1 MIIESLKANID
12 TEINMIR
19 ELDKIYS
26 LEAQFDA
33 EETRIYFK
41 IAESLARRVSILN
54 DSIPDILDKIGTD
67 SISNKREEEPKG
79 LEIVQIKPLN
89 TTKKEVAVI
98 VSERN
103 RTEFLKELNIDSQLI
118 KKIKKRQKEKP
129 KKLEKFNTTNWYG
142 KFANKVFFNF
152 SQKLVSEGSFKSL
165 ILDIRKSN
173 LNILSTTY
181 LSMMFMTIVLA
192 SILGVFVMI
201 FFLFFSFDF
210 LNLSIEVYSG
220 SYLLRFVKILWVLL
234 AVPGLAFLV
243 LYSYPAAEKK
253 STAGKI
259 NQEIPFV
266 VIHMASISGSG
277 IEPVELFRIIATS
290 KEYEFAGNEFT
301 KILNQ
306 TNLYGYDLSTALRNV
321 SLSTP
326 SSKFS
331 ELLNG
336 MAVTINSGG
345 DMKKFFEKRAE
356 SLLLEYRLE
365 REKANKSAE
374 TFMDLYISIVIATP
388 MIMVMLLVIISISKI
403 STGFNPTQMT
413 TAIIGL
419 VAIVNVI
426 FIAFLHMKQPNY

>member
-1 MIIESLKANID
+1 MILQSLKANID
-12 TEINMIR
+12 LEIIMVR
-19 ELDKIYS
+19 ELDRIFS
-26 LEAQFDA
+26 SDAQFDS
-33 EETRIYFK
+33 EEIRIYSK
-41 IAESLARRVSILN
+41 ISESLVRRIKILN
-54 DSIPDILDKIGTD
+54 DSVPEILDKIEVSGFGKT
-67 SISNKREEEPKG
+67 NEEVKG
-79 LEIVQIKPLN
+79 LEVVSLKPLGVE
-89 TTKKEVAVI
+89 KKEVSVV

-103 RTEFLKELNIDSQLI
+103 RTEFLKELNIDSQLL
-118 KKIKKRQKEKP
+118 KKIKKKQNEKP
-129 KKLEKFNTTNWYG
+129 KKIEKFNTANWYG
-142 KFANKVFFNF
+142 KISNKFFFNF
-152 SQKLVSEGSFKSL
+152 SQKLVNEGSFKSL

-181 LSMMFMTIVLA
+181 LSMMFM
-192 SILGVFVMI
+192 SILIAVFLGFFIMI
-201 FFLFFSFDF
+201 FMLFFTIDF
-210 LNLSIEVYSG
+210 LNLSIEAYSG
-220 SYLLRFVKILWVLL
+220 SYLMRLMKILWVPL
-234 AVPGLAFLV
+234 AVPGAAFLIF
-243 LYSYPAAEKK
+243 YSYPAAEKK

-277 IEPVELFRIIATS
+277 IEPIELFRIIATS
-290 KEYEFAGNEFT
+290 REYEFAGNEFR

-321 SLSTP
+321 SMSTP

-345 DMKKFFEKRAE
+345 DMRKFFEKRAE

-419 VAIVNVI
+419 VAIVNI
-426 FIAFLHMKQPNY
+426 MFIAFLHMKQPNY

>member
-1 MIIESLKANID
+1 MNVDQLKKNLDA
-12 TEINMIR
+12 EINMVR

-26 LEAQFDA
+26 MDTQLDA
-33 EETRIYFK
+33 EEIRLYYQIS
-41 IAESLARRVSILN
+41 ESLLKRIRILN
-54 DSIPDILDKIGTD
+54 DSIPEIIKKIDVSGG
-67 SISNKREEEPKG
+67 SSEKEIENKG
-79 LEIVQIKPLN
+79 LEVVPL
-89 TTKKEVAVI
+89 KKEVEVF
-98 VSERN
+98 VSERGRN
-103 RTEFLKELNIDSQLI
+103 EFLKELNIDSQLV

-129 KKLEKFNTTNWYG
+129 KKVERFATTNWYG
-142 KFANKVFFNF
+142 KFANKIFFNF
-152 SQKLVSEGSFKSL
+152 SQKLVSDGTFKSL
-165 ILDIRKSN
+165 VLDIRKSN

-181 LSMMFMTIVLA
+181 FSMMFL
-192 SILGVFVMI
+192 SICIAVVVGFFAWIFMI
-201 FFLFFSFDF
+201 FFTVDL
-210 LNLSIEVYSG
+210 LNLSIQAYSG
-220 SYLLRFVKILWVLL
+220 SYFLRIVKILWVPLVFPGVTFLL
-234 AVPGLAFLV
+234 F
-243 LYSYPAAEKK
+243 YTYPSAEKK
-253 STAGKI
+253 SIAGKI

-277 IEPVELFRIIATS
+277 IEPIELFKIIATS
-290 KEYEFAGNEFT
+290 KEYEFAGNEFR

-326 SSKFS
+326 SGKFS

-345 DMKKFFEKRAE
+345 DMRKFFEKRAE

-413 TAIIGL
+413 TLIIGL
-419 VAIVNVI
+419 VGIVNVL
-426 FIAFLHMKQPNY
+426 FIVFLHMKQPNY

>member
-1 MIIESLKANID
+1 MIIENLKANID
-12 TEINMIR
+12 TEISMVR

-26 LEAQFDA
+26 SEIELDA
-33 EETRIYFK
+33 EEIRIYTK
-41 IAESLARRVSILN
+41 IAESLIRRIGMLN
-54 DSIPDILDKIGTD
+54 DSVPEILDKIST
-67 SISNKREEEPKG
+67 NKLSVKNESEEVKG
-79 LEIVQIKPLN
+79 LEVVPLSSN
-89 TTKKEVAVI
+89 QTREVAVV

-103 RTEFLKELNIDSQLI
+103 RSEFLRELNIDSQLL
-118 KKIKKRQKEKP
+118 KKIKKKQKEKP
-129 KKLEKFNTTNWYG
+129 KKLEQFNTTNWYG
-142 KFANKVFFNF
+142 KISNKWFFNF
-152 SQKLVSEGSFKSL
+152 SQRLLNEGSFKSL
-165 ILDIRKSN
+165 IMDIRKSN
-173 LNILSTTY
+173 LSILSTTY
-181 LSMMFMTIVLA
+181 LSMMFMSIFIA
-192 SILGVFVMI
+192 SFIGIFLMI
-201 FFLFFSFDF
+201 FMLFFTIDA
-210 LNLSIEVYSG
+210 LNLSIEAYSG
-220 SYLLRFVKILWVLL
+220 SYLLRLVKILWVPI
-234 AVPGLAFLV
+234 AVPGIAFL
-243 LYSYPAAEKK
+243 LFYSYPAAEKK

-277 IEPVELFRIIATS
+277 IEPIELFKIIATS
-290 KEYEFAGNEFT
+290 KEYEFAGNEFR

-345 DMKKFFEKRAE
+345 DMRKFFEKRAE

-419 VAIVNVI
+419 VAIVNVL

>member
-1 MIIESLKANID
+1 MIVKQLKNNLEA
-12 TEINMIR
+12 ELMMLR
-19 ELDKIYS
+19 ELDRIYS
-26 LEAQFDA
+26 NTHELDS
-33 EETRIYFK
+33 EEIRIYTQ
-41 IAESLARRVSILN
+41 IVESLTKRITILN
-54 DSIPDILDKIGTD
+54 DSVPEILNNIQT
-67 SISNKREEEPKG
+67 SRSNKATKVDEVKG
-79 LEIVQIKPLN
+79 IELIPL
-89 TTKKEVAVI
+89 KKEVEVF
-98 VSERN
+98 VSERRRN
-103 RTEFLKELNIDSQLI
+103 DFLKELNIDSKLV

-129 KKLEKFNTTNWYG
+129 KKTEKFNTTNWYG
-142 KFANKVFFNF
+142 KISNKMFFNF
-152 SQKLVSEGSFKSL
+152 SQKLVNEGTFKSL

-181 LSMMFMTIVLA
+181 LSMMLFSICVAVIVGFFA
-192 SILGVFVMI
+192 MIIL
-201 FFLFFSFDF
+201 LFFTIDV
-210 LNLSIEVYSG
+210 LNLSIKLYSG
-220 SYLLRFVKILWVLL
+220 SHLIRLLKLLWVPLL
-234 AVPGLAFLV
+234 FPGVTFLMF
-243 LYSYPAAEKK
+243 YAYPAAEKK
-253 STAGKI
+253 SVAQKI

-277 IEPVELFRIIATS
+277 IEPIELFKIVATS
-290 KEYEFAGNEFT
+290 REYEFAGAEFR

-321 SLSTP
+321 SLSSP

-336 MAVTINSGG
+336 MAITINSGG
-345 DMKKFFEKRAE
+345 DMRKFFEKRSE

-388 MIMVMLLVIISISKI
+388 MIMVMLLVIISISQI

-419 VAIVNVI
+419 VAIVNVL
-426 FIAFLHMKQPNY
+426 FIAFLHMKQPGY

>member
-1 MIIESLKANID
+1 MIIKSLKSNID
-12 TEINMIR
+12 AEIGMIR
-19 ELDKIYS
+19 ELDNIYS
-26 LEAQFDA
+26 NESQLDS
-33 EETRIYFK
+33 EEIRIYSQ
-41 IAESLARRVSILN
+41 IAESLIKRIKILN
-54 DSIPDILDKIGTD
+54 NSLPELINKIDNFDLSKNQSEKFKKLEVIPL
-67 SISNKREEEPKG
+67 
-79 LEIVQIKPLN
+79 
-89 TTKKEVAVI
+89 KEVSVF
-98 VSERN
+98 VSERGRN
-103 RTEFLKELNIDSQLI
+103 EFLKELNIDSQLL

-129 KKLEKFNTTNWYG
+129 KRIEKFNTTNWYG
-142 KFANKVFFNF
+142 KTSNRFFFNF
-152 SQKLVSEGSFKSL
+152 SQRLVNEGSFKSL
-165 ILDIRKSN
+165 ILDIKKSN

-181 LSMMFMTIVLA
+181 LSMMFM
-192 SILGVFVMI
+192 SILVASFVSIFVMI
-201 FFLFFSFDF
+201 FMLFFTVDF
-210 LNLSIEVYSG
+210 FNLSIKIYSE
-220 SYLLRFVKILWVLL
+220 SYILRLIKILWI
-234 AVPGLAFLV
+234 PLAFPGVAFL
-243 LYSYPAAEKK
+243 LFYSYPAAEKK
-253 STAGKI
+253 STSGKI

-277 IEPVELFRIIATS
+277 IEPIELFKIIATS
-290 KEYEFAGNEFT
+290 KEYEFAGNEFR

-326 SSKFS
+326 SSRFS

-345 DMKKFFEKRAE
+345 DMRKFFEKRAE

-419 VAIVNVI
+419 VAIVNVL